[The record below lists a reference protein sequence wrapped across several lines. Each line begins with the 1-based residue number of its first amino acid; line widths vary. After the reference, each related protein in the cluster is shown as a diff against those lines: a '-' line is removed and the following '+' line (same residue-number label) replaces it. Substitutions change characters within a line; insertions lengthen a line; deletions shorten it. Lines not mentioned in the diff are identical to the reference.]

1 MAKTAQSTSAR
12 ERRLW
17 MIAGIYVLVV
27 YSTLYLTPFVTDFLR
42 ARNLLRV
49 SVWLCLAAG
58 AAWVLAV
65 LWRQRPTRGELAV
78 LAAAAALSAAL
89 LAGLSIPEERLHLP
103 EYGVLGGL
111 IYSALQERHQ
121 QVARQLERSQ
131 AFSRYT
137 WWAGGTAI
145 LLTAMCGSLDEVI
158 QAMLPNR
165 VGSLRDAVLNFE
177 VAVVAVG
184 AFAGRDWVRG
194 VSLHA
199 RG

>member
-1 MAKTAQSTSAR
+1 V
-12 ERRLW
+12 
-17 MIAGIYVLVV
+17 I
-27 YSTLYLTPFVTDFLR
+27 YSTLYITPFITDFLR

-58 AAWVLAV
+58 AAWVSAV
-65 LWRQRPTRGELAV
+65 LWRQRPSRGELAV
-78 LAAAAALSAAL
+78 LAVAAALSVAL
-89 LAGLSIPEERLHLP
+89 LARLSIPEERLHLP

-111 IYSALQERHQ
+111 IYAALRERHRQ
-121 QVARQLERSQ
+121 AARRLERSQ

-137 WWAGGTAI
+137 WWAGALAI

-165 VGSLRDAVLNFE
+165 VGCLRDAAINIE
-177 VAVVAVG
+177 VAVVVVG
-184 AFAGRDWVRG
+184 ALAGRDWVRAAS
-194 VSLHA
+194 VHA

>member
-1 MAKTAQSTSAR
+1 M
-12 ERRLW
+12 
-17 MIAGIYVLVV
+17 AGIYVLVI
-27 YSTLYLTPFVTDFLR
+27 YSMLYVTPFATDFLR

-65 LWRQRPTRGELAV
+65 VWRQRPSRGELAV
-78 LAAAAALSAAL
+78 LAAAAVLSAAL
-89 LAGLSIPEERLHLP
+89 LARLSIPEERLHLP

-145 LLTAMCGSLDEVI
+145 LLTAMCGSLDEVL
-158 QAMLPNR
+158 QAILPNR

-177 VAVVAVG
+177 VAVVVVG

-194 VSLHA
+194 VSVHA